1 MLGKAYGRTGF
12 YGEAVHALELRERL
26 DRPFSRWAAA
36 GIPASRRVKTGESS
50 GADSWVHM

>member
-1 MLGKAYGRTGF
+1 MIDF
-12 YGEAVHALELRERL
+12 YGELAHALGLRERL